1 MRVFRSLAAVFCFVA
16 TGLLFNDLRANE
28 PKMNEDELKVV
39 QIARDYVAAR
49 WPNFDLAGSPP
60 IIKSTG
66 ELWQVWYQLPEG
78 SLGGTPVLLIDKKS
92 LKVLRAHHEQ

>member
-1 MRVFRSLAAVFCFVA
+1 MATIPSPAGRLAA
-16 TGLLFNDLRANE
+16 
-28 PKMNEDELKVV
+28 EDELKVV
-39 QIARDYVAAR
+39 QIARDYVATR

-60 IIKSTG
+60 IIKSRG

>member
-1 MRVFRSLAAVFCFVA
+1 MRVFRSLAAVFCLVA
-16 TGLLFNDLRANE
+16 TGFLLNDLRANE
-28 PKMNEDELKVV
+28 PKMNEDELGVV

-60 IIKSTG
+60 IIKSRG